1 VIFALKDSSISLQY
15 FMHSLFNWDSGIFSM
30 NKRFIIVGIVLG
42 IVIALA
48 VIIGSPALGGFD
60 SMR

>member
-1 VIFALKDSSISLQY
+1 MIFALKDSSISLQH
-15 FMHSLFNWDSGIFSM
+15 FMHSLFKWDSGIFSM

>member
-1 VIFALKDSSISLQY
+1 MQSVFKWDEN
-15 FMHSLFNWDSGIFSM
+15 LFGM
-30 NKRFIIVGIVLG
+30 NTRFVIVGVVLG
-42 IVIALA
+42 ILVTLA

>member
-1 VIFALKDSSISLQY
+1 
-15 FMHSLFNWDSGIFSM
+15 M
-30 NKRFIIVGIVLG
+30 NKRFVIVGIALG
-42 IVIALA
+42 IVVTIA

>member
-1 VIFALKDSSISLQY
+1 
-15 FMHSLFNWDSGIFSM
+15 M
-30 NKRFIIVGIVLG
+30 RFVIVGVVLAIV
-42 IVIALA
+42 VILA

>member
-1 VIFALKDSSISLQY
+1 
-15 FMHSLFNWDSGIFSM
+15 M
-30 NKRFIIVGIVLG
+30 NMRFVIVGIVLA
-42 IVIALA
+42 IVVTLA

>member
-1 VIFALKDSSISLQY
+1 MQLL
-15 FMHSLFNWDSGIFSM
+15 NM

-42 IVIALA
+42 IVITLA
-48 VIIGSPALGGFD
+48 VIIGSPALMGFD

>member
-1 VIFALKDSSISLQY
+1 
-15 FMHSLFNWDSGIFSM
+15 M
-30 NKRFIIVGIVLG
+30 NKRFIIVGVVLG
-42 IVIALA
+42 IVVTLA

>member
-1 VIFALKDSSISLQY
+1 MYRQSVFI
-15 FMHSLFNWDSGIFSM
+15 WDRGNFCM
-30 NKRFIIVGIVLG
+30 NKRFIIVGIALG
-42 IVIALA
+42 IIVALA